1 MESIKINISL
11 NDDDKIKLTQKIEK
25 LNISLDEY
33 IVRLIE
39 KDINS
44 IVQLENGFYYNK
56 ASSKLFNSYDEQVK
70 LTRIEESLFSLL
82 LESRGDVVSIETI
95 HNVAWKGK
103 NMTRFTLRNKVK
115 TLRDKTYY
123 DLIKNHSNIGYSMN

>member
-1 MESIKINISL
+1 MKELEIKIKVDEEN
-11 NDDDKIKLTQKIEK
+11 NEK
-25 LNISLDEY
+25 LQEKIDKLEVSLDEY
-33 IVRLIE
+33 VSKLID

-56 ASSKLFNSYDEQVK
+56 ANSKLYNSFDDEVK
-70 LTRIEESLFSLL
+70 LTRIEEALFSLL
-82 LESRGDVVSIETI
+82 LENRGEIVGIETI

>member
-1 MESIKINISL
+1 MKELEIKIKVDEEN
-11 NDDDKIKLTQKIEK
+11 NEK
-25 LNISLDEY
+25 LQEKIDKLEISLDEY
-33 IVRLIE
+33 VSKLID

-56 ASSKLFNSYDEQVK
+56 ANSKLYNSFDDEVK
-70 LTRIEESLFSLL
+70 LTRIEEALFSLL
-82 LESRGDVVSIETI
+82 LENRGEIVGIETI

>member
-1 MESIKINISL
+1 MENLTINISL
-11 NDDDKIKLTQKIEK
+11 NDEDNAKLTQKIDK
-25 LNISLDEY
+25 LNITLEEY
-33 IVRLIE
+33 ISRLIE

-56 ASSKLFNSYDEQVK
+56 ATSKLFNSYDEQVK

-82 LESRGDVVSIETI
+82 LENRGEVVSIETI
-95 HNVAWKGK
+95 HSVAWKGK

>member
-1 MESIKINISL
+1 MKKLEINISISEDNNEKL
-11 NDDDKIKLTQKIEK
+11 VSKIKK
-25 LNISLDEY
+25 LDISLDEY
-33 IVRLIE
+33 VSRLIE

-56 ASSKLFNSYDEQVK
+56 STSKLFNSFNDEVK
-70 LTRIEESLFSLL
+70 LTRIEEALFSLL
-82 LESRGDVVSIETI
+82 LENRGEVVSIETI
-95 HNVAWKGK
+95 HSVAWKGK

>member
-1 MESIKINISL
+1 MENLNISISITDE
-11 NDDDKIKLTQKIEK
+11 NNEK
-25 LNISLDEY
+25 LKSKIQKLDVSLDEY
-33 IVRLIE
+33 VSRLID

-44 IVQLENGFYYNK
+44 IVQLDNGFYYNK
-56 ASSKLFNSYDEQVK
+56 ANSKLFNSFNDEVK
-70 LTRIEESLFSLL
+70 LTRIEEALFSLL
-82 LESRGDVVSIETI
+82 LENRSEIVPIETI

>member
-1 MESIKINISL
+1 MKKLEINISISED
-11 NDDDKIKLTQKIEK
+11 NNEK
-25 LNISLDEY
+25 LQSKIAKLDITLDEY
-33 IVRLIE
+33 VSRLIE

-56 ASSKLFNSYDEQVK
+56 ATSKLYNSFNDEVK
-70 LTRIEESLFSLL
+70 LTRIEEALFSLL
-82 LESRGDVVSIETI
+82 LENRGEVVSIDTI
-95 HNVAWKGK
+95 HSVAWKGK

>member
-1 MESIKINISL
+1 MENLNISISITDE
-11 NDDDKIKLTQKIEK
+11 NNEK
-25 LNISLDEY
+25 LKSKIQKLDVSLDEY
-33 IVRLIE
+33 VSRLID

-44 IVQLENGFYYNK
+44 IVQLDNGFYYNK
-56 ASSKLFNSYDEQVK
+56 ANSKLFNSFNDEVK
-70 LTRIEESLFSLL
+70 LTRIEEALFSLL
-82 LESRGDVVSIETI
+82 LENRGEIVPIETI

>member
-1 MESIKINISL
+1 MENLNISISITDE
-11 NDDDKIKLTQKIEK
+11 NNEK
-25 LNISLDEY
+25 LKSKVQKLDVSLDEY
-33 IVRLIE
+33 VSRLID

-44 IVQLENGFYYNK
+44 IVQLDNGFHYNK
-56 ASSKLFNSYDEQVK
+56 ANSKLFNSFNDEVK
-70 LTRIEESLFSLL
+70 LTRIEEALFSLL
-82 LESRGDVVSIETI
+82 LENRGEIVSIETI

>member
-1 MESIKINISL
+1 MENLNISISITDE
-11 NDDDKIKLTQKIEK
+11 NNEK
-25 LNISLDEY
+25 LESKIQKLDISLDEY
-33 IVRLIE
+33 VSRLID

-44 IVQLENGFYYNK
+44 IVQLDNGFYYNK
-56 ASSKLFNSYDEQVK
+56 ANSKLFNSFNDEVK
-70 LTRIEESLFSLL
+70 LTRIEEALFSLL
-82 LESRGDVVSIETI
+82 LENRGEIVPIDTI

>member
-1 MESIKINISL
+1 MENLNISISITDE
-11 NDDDKIKLTQKIEK
+11 NNEK
-25 LNISLDEY
+25 LESKIQKLDISLDEY
-33 IVRLIE
+33 VSRLID

-56 ASSKLFNSYDEQVK
+56 ANSKLFNSFNDEVK
-70 LTRIEESLFSLL
+70 LTRIEEALFSLL
-82 LESRGDVVSIETI
+82 LENRGEIVPIDTI

>member
-1 MESIKINISL
+1 MENLNINISITDE
-11 NDDDKIKLTQKIEK
+11 NNEK
-25 LNISLDEY
+25 LKSKVQKLDISLDEY
-33 IVRLIE
+33 VSRLID

-44 IVQLENGFYYNK
+44 IVQLDNGFYYNK
-56 ASSKLFNSYDEQVK
+56 ANSKLFNSFNDEVK
-70 LTRIEESLFSLL
+70 LTRIEEALFSLL
-82 LESRGDVVSIETI
+82 LENRGEIVSIETI

>member
-1 MESIKINISL
+1 MENLNISISITDE
-11 NDDDKIKLTQKIEK
+11 NNEK
-25 LNISLDEY
+25 LKSKIQKLDVSLDEY
-33 IVRLIE
+33 VSRLID

-44 IVQLENGFYYNK
+44 IVQLDNGFYYNK
-56 ASSKLFNSYDEQVK
+56 ANSKLFNSFNDEVK
-70 LTRIEESLFSLL
+70 LTRIEEALFSLL
-82 LESRGDVVSIETI
+82 LENRGEIVPIDTI

>member
-1 MESIKINISL
+1 MENLTINISL
-11 NDDDKIKLTQKIEK
+11 SDDDNAKLTQKIDK
-25 LNISLDEY
+25 LSISLDEY
-33 IVRLIE
+33 ISKLIE

-56 ASSKLFNSYDEQVK
+56 ATSKLFNSFDEQVK
-70 LTRIEESLFSLL
+70 LTRIEEALFSLL
-82 LESRGDVVSIETI
+82 LENRGEIVGIETI

-103 NMTRFTLRNKVK
+103 NMTRFTLRNKIK

>member
-1 MESIKINISL
+1 MKELEIKIKI
-11 NDDDKIKLTQKIEK
+11 DDENNEK
-25 LNISLDEY
+25 LQNKIDKLDVSLDEY
-33 IVRLIE
+33 VSKLID

-56 ASSKLFNSYDEQVK
+56 ANSKLYNSFDDEVK
-70 LTRIEESLFSLL
+70 LTRIEEALFSLL
-82 LESRGDVVSIETI
+82 LENRGEIVSIDTI
-95 HNVAWKGK
+95 HSVAWKGK

>member
-1 MESIKINISL
+1 MENLNISISVTDE
-11 NDDDKIKLTQKIEK
+11 NNEK
-25 LNISLDEY
+25 LKSKIQKLDVSLDEY
-33 IVRLIE
+33 VSRLID

-44 IVQLENGFYYNK
+44 IVQLDNGFYYNK
-56 ASSKLFNSYDEQVK
+56 ANSKLFNSFNDEVK
-70 LTRIEESLFSLL
+70 LTRIEEALFSLL
-82 LESRGDVVSIETI
+82 LENRGEIVPIETI

>member
-1 MESIKINISL
+1 MENLNISISVTDE
-11 NDDDKIKLTQKIEK
+11 NNEK
-25 LNISLDEY
+25 LKSKIQKLDVSLDEY
-33 IVRLIE
+33 VSKLID

-44 IVQLENGFYYNK
+44 IVQLDNGFYYNK
-56 ASSKLFNSYDEQVK
+56 ANSKLFNSFNDEVK
-70 LTRIEESLFSLL
+70 LTRIEEALFSLL
-82 LESRGDVVSIETI
+82 LENRGEIVPIETI

>member
-1 MESIKINISL
+1 MKELEIKIKVDEEN
-11 NDDDKIKLTQKIEK
+11 NEK
-25 LNISLDEY
+25 LQEKIDKLEVSLDEY
-33 IVRLIE
+33 VSKLID

-56 ASSKLFNSYDEQVK
+56 ANSKLYNSFDDEVK
-70 LTRIEESLFSLL
+70 LTRIEEALFSLL
-82 LESRGDVVSIETI
+82 LENRGEIVSIDTI

>member
-1 MESIKINISL
+1 MEDL
-11 NDDDKIKLTQKIEK
+11 K
-25 LNISLDEY
+25 LNISINESDNIKLNEKINKLNITLDEY
-33 IVRLIE
+33 IGKLIE

-44 IVQLENGFYYNK
+44 IVQLDNGFYYNK
-56 ASSKLFNSYDEQVK
+56 ATSKLFNSYDEQVK
-70 LTRIEESLFSLL
+70 LTRIEEALFSLL
-82 LESRGDVVSIETI
+82 LENKGEIVPIETI

>member
-1 MESIKINISL
+1 MKRIDILINE
-11 NDDDKIKLTQKIEK
+11 DDNVKLTEKIDK
-25 LNISLDEY
+25 LNISLEEY
-33 IVRLIE
+33 VSRLIE

-44 IVQLENGFYYNK
+44 IVQLENGFFYNK
-56 ASSKLFNSYDEQVK
+56 ATSKLFNSFNEQVK
-70 LTRIEESLFSLL
+70 LTRIEEALFSLL
-82 LESRGDVVSIETI
+82 LENRGEIVPIDTI